1 MKEFHLDIFKI
12 IRIYGILSSNQ
23 RQDFQNMKHNIAA
36 FISHWFLRRKK
47 SHFFLKDYIWL
58 RSTYAWHSTR
68 LHHTKCV

>member
-36 FISHWFLRRKK
+36 FISH
-47 SHFFLKDYIWL
+47 
-58 RSTYAWHSTR
+58 
-68 LHHTKCV
+68 